1 MVKEKKWP
9 VTLRVDIDPDGLERV
24 VKEGRLTEFVEVF
37 STLASTHIRT
47 ELVEG
52 LAKAAFG
59 LEKLQGGLSVALG
72 FDVDDPY
79 GTPPKPGPWPW
90 PHANLGAALEKEVQ
104 DIVRKELGRMR

>member
-1 MVKEKKWP
+1 MVKERKKMP
-9 VTLRVDIDPDGLERV
+9 VTLRVDIDPDSLERV

-37 STLASTHIRT
+37 STLASKYIKT

-59 LEKLQGGLSVALG
+59 LEKLQGGFSVAMG

-79 GTPPKPGPWPW
+79 GTPPKPRPRRLA
-90 PHANLGAALEKEVQ
+90 H
-104 DIVRKELGRMR
+104 MT